1 MAGPTQP
8 KSALVWIRDAVRQG
22 LYLPTPHFEQRCA
35 QRRYSIFDAKKVVET
50 ATRCEP
56 YIDHAPQA
64 GGTGWRIFGND
75 SDGEPAMLGVEAYR
89 DNMGRRVLLITIMDG
104 A

>member
-1 MAGPTQP
+1 MAGPTDA
-8 KSALVWIRDAVRQG
+8 KFALVWVTDALDRG
-22 LYLPTPHFEQRCA
+22 RYITTPHFEQRCA
-35 QRRYSIFDAKKVVET
+35 QRRYSIFDAKKVVQT

-56 YIDHAPQA
+56 YLDHTCRA
-64 GGTGWRIFGND
+64 GGTGWRIFGHD
-75 SDGEPAMLGVEAYR
+75 SDGEPAMLGVEAYK